1 VFRDSEVPQGA
12 IDGTNRVF
20 TLQYAP
26 DPPQSLLLVL
36 NGVVQRPGADF
47 TLSGNVITYVY
58 PPQPGDSHIAW
69 YRTTVGPFVTT
80 LGLTKSEAISLIS
93 SRLGS
98 RTGLDDYIVQELIMA
113 QHALEATEP
122 LPWFLVAAATLG
134 TSAGVEHVTLPD
146 DFLREHAESGHTSSA
161 ALQVSGGWRPLQ
173 KVGVHRIQDMLP
185 LQGPPTYYAVVGD
198 KIYFRPIPDT
208 SYAINILYYARD
220 ANLGDVDKNRWLT
233 YAPDV
238 LVSYAGRQVARYLR
252 DQSAAVLFQEDLT
265 LALQRLATQT
275 ISRAVASTD
284 PRFKGFEDE

>member
-1 VFRDSEVPQGA
+1 VFRDSEVPQGV

-36 NGVVQRPGADF
+36 NGVVQRPVADF

-58 PPQPGDSHIAW
+58 APQPGDSHLAW
-69 YRTTVGPFVTT
+69 YRTVAAPPPLAPGISKP
-80 LGLTKSEAISLIS
+80 EAIGLIS

-98 RTGLDDYIVQELIMA
+98 RTGLDDYIVQELVMA
-113 QHALEATEP
+113 QSALEATEP

-134 TSAGVEHVTLPD
+134 TSPGVEYVGLPE
-146 DFLREHAESGHTSSA
+146 DFLREHAESGHMGSA
-161 ALQVSGGWRPLQ
+161 TLQVSNGWRPLR
-173 KVGVHRIQDMLP
+173 KVSIHRIQDMLP
-185 LQGPPTYYAVVGD
+185 LQGPPTHYAVVGD
-198 KIYFRPIPDT
+198 KMYLRPIPDT
-208 SYAINILYYARD
+208 SHSINLLYYAKD
-220 ANLGDVDKNRWLT
+220 ASLNFVDKNRWLT

-252 DQSAAVLFQEDLT
+252 DQSAAVLFQEDLA